1 MSKIID
7 VVNAPWAITQTML
20 GTITD
25 IYMSHLRGERA
36 DIAALEASY
45 GKAFDN
51 QRDNN
56 YSIVDGVA
64 VLPVHGVMAK
74 RMNIF
79 QAICGGVSHEVAKAD
94 FRHAMANKQA
104 KAVVLDFETPGGT
117 VDGTAEF
124 AETVYHARGEK
135 PIIAV
140 ANGLMCSAGYWVGS
154 AADEVVLASPTTNIG
169 SIGVSTQHVE
179 HSKQDAEKGITRTDI
194 YAGEFKRLVSDVKAL
209 SAEGKDYMQAQVDY
223 LYAVFLST
231 VAKHHG
237 IDAEQVHTQMAD
249 GRIFIGEQGI
259 EAGLATRI
267 APLEQVIADLATTGT
282 TRVAITPRASAA
294 HPQEETHVMD
304 ISKALIET
312 DHPDLAAAFRE
323 EGATAESQRIQAVAA
338 QTLPGHEAL
347 IEGVK
352 YDGKTT
358 GAEAAVL
365 VLAAEKTARQ
375 NAIADIEADAP
386 VVPVVATGS
395 EEYEPEAP
403 APMDAA
409 AIGARAKQIVA
420 EQAKLG
426 HTISASQAVKL
437 AKEEVK

>member
-1 MSKIID
+1 MSKVID

-25 IYMSHLRGERA
+25 IYMSHLRGERG

-45 GKAFDN
+45 GKTFDN
-51 QRDNN
+51 KQEN
-56 YSIVDGVA
+56 YQVINGVA
-64 VLPVHGVMAK
+64 ALPVHGVMAK
-74 RMNIF
+74 RMNMF
-79 QAICGGVSHEVAKAD
+79 QAISGGVSHEIVAAD
-94 FRHAMANKQA
+94 FRDAMANSKV
-104 KAVVLDFETPGGT
+104 KAIVLDVDSPGGT
-117 VDGTAEF
+117 VDGTAEL
-124 AETVYHARGEK
+124 ADIIYQARGEK

-140 ANGLMCSAGYWVGS
+140 ANGLMASAGYWVGS

-169 SIGVSTQHVE
+169 GIGVVTQHVE
-179 HSKQDAEKGITRTDI
+179 YSKQDQANGITRTDI
-194 YAGEFKRLVSDVKAL
+194 YAGEFKRLVSDAKAL
-209 SAEGKDYMQAQVDY
+209 STEGKDYIQAQVDY

-267 APLEQVIADLATTGT
+267 ATLEQVIEDLATTGT

-294 HPQEETHVMD
+294 HSPKETPTMD
-304 ISKALIET
+304 ISKESIET
-312 DHPDLAAAFRE
+312 DHPDLAAAFRA

-338 QTLPGHEAL
+338 QALPGHEAL
-347 IEGVK
+347 IESVK

-375 NAIADIEADAP
+375 QAVADITADAP
-386 VVPVVATGS
+386 VVPVAATGS
-395 EEYEPEAP
+395 EEDEPEAP
-403 APMDAA
+403 TPMDPA

-437 AKEEVK
+437 AQEEAK